1 MKKTAAYWL
10 LLAAML
16 TLSVS
21 ATAKKNKPVAAT
33 WPDGSVMDA
42 WFQDTTKVALGT
54 LGRQYV
60 LTDYGVVAGSPQVQT
75 SQIQAVIDRCAQ
87 EGGGVVVVPTGTY
100 VTGAL
105 FFRQGTH
112 LYVGEGATLRG
123 SDRIADY
130 PILTTRIEGETCKYF
145 CALINADG
153 LDGFT
158 ISGPGTIDGNGL
170 HYWQEFWMTTRSQG
184 PLVESLSAQVPL
196 PPFMTTA
203 SSLTCMKQRSMSM
216 SVQASTSMASD
227 DGAPRAGSGAKMC
240 SVGA

>member
-87 EGGGVVVVPTGTY
+87 EGGG
-100 VTGAL
+100 L
-105 FFRQGTH
+105 
-112 LYVGEGATLRG
+112 
-123 SDRIADY
+123 S
-130 PILTTRIEGETCKYF
+130 
-145 CALINADG
+145 LIH
-153 LDGFT
+153 
-158 ISGPGTIDGNGL
+158 I
-170 HYWQEFWMTTRSQG
+170 
-184 PLVESLSAQVPL
+184 
-196 PPFMTTA
+196 
-203 SSLTCMKQRSMSM
+203 
-216 SVQASTSMASD
+216 
-227 DGAPRAGSGAKMC
+227 
-240 SVGA
+240 